1 MGGATRQEVVGS
13 SLQRNTNAD
22 ICSRGH
28 GHASKRTIC
37 LREVQYLAHALTHRS
52 GGSAG
57 AHAGIIIQRPGRVAH
72 IRSQLALEPSF
83 LITLAPKDVPPEM
96 CWSNI
101 GPVSLAWFPS
111 FKDLNFVVSV

>member
-1 MGGATRQEVVGS
+1 MGGATRQEVVGR
-13 SLQRNTNAD
+13 SLQWNANAD
-22 ICSRGH
+22 ICSRCH
-28 GHASKRTIC
+28 GHASKHHLSAWSR
-37 LREVQYLAHALTHRS
+37 YLAHALTHRS

-83 LITLAPKDVPPEM
+83 FITLAPKDVPPEM

-111 FKDLNFVVSV
+111 FKD